1 MLLTVTVELW
11 IDMVSVSH
19 KDNLCASGRAFS
31 SEAGS
36 IAVESYGIAKKRRKR
51 CEKFFKKASYT

>member
-1 MLLTVTVELW
+1 VLLTVTVELW

-36 IAVESYGIAKKRRKR
+36 IAFESYGIAKE
-51 CEKFFKKASYT
+51 EKKEMIEIF